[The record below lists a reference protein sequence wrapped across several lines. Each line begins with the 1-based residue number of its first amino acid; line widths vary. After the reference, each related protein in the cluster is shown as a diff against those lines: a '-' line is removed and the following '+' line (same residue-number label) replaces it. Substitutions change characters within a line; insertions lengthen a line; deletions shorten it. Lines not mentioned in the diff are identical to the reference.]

1 MNLRHFIEQFCGVSL
16 TADDTSACPFAGRL
30 HDTDTGE
37 RAVKW
42 TFPEDGGKPHA
53 RCFHAKCQDAWNELI
68 KDLYRAINAE
78 RARERGERAA
88 EHPATGTPSGGQSA
102 LARRPLPAAPKAQP
116 PRAAKCDLA
125 RAAQLAER
133 CPVGDVTPDLLRRIS
148 PVEIPADPAAHGAL
162 LIDTLYRQGEHVLVF
177 TTFASQGQFLH
188 TAGTQ
193 DFFRLGGQPGIKAR
207 RSPRLPI
214 TGREGVWYLTAPVVG
229 TWQPNPHKHTAT
241 GGQALGRRHTACCTR
256 FPYLVLE
263 SDEVPPEQWLRIL
276 AQLRERIAAIYSSGG
291 KSIHTL
297 IRVDA
302 NTPEEFNLHRSR
314 FLQRLTLV
322 GADPAA
328 ITPVRL
334 SRLPGCTRQGVTKNG
349 VYTPY
354 EQPRMQEL
362 YYLAPEPSD
371 TPLAEKIQAANLQAA
386 NLQSTNLQSTK

>member
-1 MNLRHFIEQFCGVSL
+1 MDLRHFVEQFCGITL
-16 TADDTSACPFAGRL
+16 TANDTSACPFAGRL
-30 HDTDTGE
+30 HDTATGE

-53 RCFHAKCQDAWNELI
+53 HCFHAKCQDAWCELMR
-68 KDLYRAINAE
+68 DLYRAINAE
-78 RARERGERAA
+78 RARERGAD
-88 EHPATGTPSGGQSA
+88 PQNNKPKSG
-102 LARRPLPAAPKAQP
+102 RRPLPAAPKATP

-125 RAAQLAER
+125 RAAQLAAR
-133 CPVGDVTPDLLRRIS
+133 CPVGDVTPDMLRRIS
-148 PVEIPADPAAHGAL
+148 PVEIPEDPAAHGAL
-162 LIDTLYRQGEHVLVF
+162 LIDTLYRPGEHILVF
-177 TTFASQGQFLH
+177 TTFASQGQYLH

-229 TWQPNPHKHTAT
+229 TWQPNPHKKAI
-241 GGQALGRRHTACCTR
+241 GPAGAAGAQALGRRHTACCTR

-263 SDEVPPEQWLRIL
+263 SDEVPPATWLRIL

-291 KSIHTL
+291 KSIHSL

-302 NTPEEFNLHRSR
+302 NTPEEFNLHRTR

-334 SRLPGCTRQGVTKNG
+334 SRLPGCTRQGVTQNG

-362 YYLAPEPSD
+362 YYLDPNPTDAPL
-371 TPLAEKIQAANLQAA
+371 T
-386 NLQSTNLQSTK
+386 TKLKPIDKSRN